1 MAKNDGNLW
10 IIFLSCFYFFAFAFS
25 ITGNC
30 FVLSLC
36 YKRRGSSSLRWF
48 IANLAIADLAFALL
62 SILDAISFLWTWV
75 GGQVTCKIQGFWIEA
90 CYTTSIMT
98 LVLISFQR
106 IKAVLHPFNARL
118 SNAEGAKR
126 KVVALWIGSL
136 VVCSP
141 LLYAY
146 QVTLDLSGQIICTNK
161 PFGDLGRQ
169 IYYSIHAVCFFMVP
183 LMYMIYAQTAIFLA
197 LRSSRRAFATS
208 YTNRHRKVAKT
219 LAALT
224 LAFIICWS
232 PFMIVRTLMYFHL
245 LSEGLVWRAS
255 QLLVKLKTVL
265 DSILYAIYGE
275 NLNLR
280 QYLRRII
287 TRLTFRQ
294 ASTGAS
300 AVRQRRMHEQSDRKS
315 SGSTRKIYHTKLTV
329 LYTSSV

>member
-1 MAKNDGNLW
+1 MATNHGISLPLV
-10 IIFLSCFYFFAFAFS
+10 IFGSCFYFFAYAFS

-30 FVLSLC
+30 VVLSVC
-36 YKRRGSSSLRWF
+36 YNRSGSSSLRWF
-48 IANLAIADLAFALL
+48 IANLAIADLTFALL
-62 SILDAISFLWTWV
+62 SILDIISFLWTWV
-75 GGQVTCKIQGFWIEA
+75 GGQVTCKIQCFWIEA

-118 SNAEGAKR
+118 SDAEGAKR
-126 KVVALWIGSL
+126 KVVALWLGSL

-146 QVTLDLSGQIICTNK
+146 QVVTLDLSGQIICTNR

-169 IYYSIHAVCFFMVP
+169 IYYSIHAVCFFIFP
-183 LMYMIYAQTAIFLA
+183 LVYMIYAQTAIFLA
-197 LRSSRRAFATS
+197 LIRSSRRVFPTQNAFATS

-245 LSEGLVWRAS
+245 LSEGHVWRAS
-255 QLLVKLKTVL
+255 QLLVMLNTAL
-265 DSILYAIYGE
+265 DPILYGIYGE
-275 NLNLR
+275 NLHFR

-287 TRLTFRQ
+287 IRLTSQTSFKRGKCCQ
-294 ASTGAS
+294 AKTNAR
-300 AVRQRRMHEQSDRKS
+300 AR
-315 SGSTRKIYHTKLTV
+315 
-329 LYTSSV
+329 

>member
-1 MAKNDGNLW
+1 MAKNDGISLPLV
-10 IIFLSCFYFFAFAFS
+10 ILGSCFYFFAYAFA

-30 FVLSLC
+30 FVLSVC
-36 YKRRGSSSLRWF
+36 YKRSGSSSLRWF
-48 IANLAIADLAFALL
+48 IANLAIADLTFALL
-62 SILDAISFLWTWV
+62 SILDIISFLWTWV
-75 GGQVTCKIQGFWIEA
+75 GGQVTCKIQCFWIEA

-106 IKAVLHPFNARL
+106 IRAVLHPFNARL
-118 SNAEGAKR
+118 SDAEGAKR
-126 KVVALWIGSL
+126 KVVALWLGSL

-146 QVTLDLSGQIICTNK
+146 QVVTLDLSSQIICTNR

-169 IYYSIHAVCFFMVP
+169 IYYSIHAVCFFIVP
-183 LMYMIYAQTAIFLA
+183 LVYMIYAQTAIFLA
-197 LRSSRRAFATS
+197 LIRSSRRVFPAQNAFATS

-219 LAALT
+219 FAALT

-245 LSEGLVWRAS
+245 LSEGHVWRAS
-255 QLLVKLKTVL
+255 QLLVMLNTVL
-265 DSILYAIYGE
+265 DPILYGIYGE
-275 NLNLR
+275 NLNFR

-294 ASTGAS
+294 ASTGAI
-300 AVRQRRMHEQSDRKS
+300 AVRQRRMHELGDRKS
-315 SGSTRKIYHTKLTV
+315 SGST
-329 LYTSSV
+329 

>member
-1 MAKNDGNLW
+1 MATNHGISLPLV
-10 IIFLSCFYFFAFAFS
+10 IFGSCFYFFAYAFS

-30 FVLSLC
+30 VVLSVC
-36 YKRRGSSSLRWF
+36 YKRSGSSSLRWF
-48 IANLAIADLAFALL
+48 IANLAIADLTFALL
-62 SILDAISFLWTWV
+62 SILDIISFLWTWV
-75 GGQVTCKIQGFWIEA
+75 GGQVTCKIQCFWIEA

-118 SNAEGAKR
+118 SDAEGAKR
-126 KVVALWIGSL
+126 KVVALWLGSL

-146 QVTLDLSGQIICTNK
+146 QVVTLDLSGQIICTNR

-169 IYYSIHAVCFFMVP
+169 IYYSIHAVCFFIFP
-183 LMYMIYAQTAIFLA
+183 LVYMIYAQTAIFLA
-197 LRSSRRAFATS
+197 LIRSSRRVFPTQNAFATS

-245 LSEGLVWRAS
+245 LSEGHVWRAS
-255 QLLVKLKTVL
+255 QLLVMLNTAL
-265 DSILYAIYGE
+265 DPILYGIYGE
-275 NLNLR
+275 NLHFR

-287 TRLTFRQ
+287 IRLTFRQ
-294 ASTGAS
+294 ASKGAS
-300 AVRQRRMHEQSDRKS
+300 TVRQRRMHEQGDRKS
-315 SGSTRKIYHTKLTV
+315 SGST
-329 LYTSSV
+329 

>member
-25 ITGNC
+25 IMGNC

-48 IANLAIADLAFALL
+48 IANLAIADLTFALL
-62 SILDAISFLWTWV
+62 SILDIISFLWTWV
-75 GGQVTCKIQGFWIEA
+75 GGQVTCEIQCFWIEA

-98 LVLISFQR
+98 LVVMTFRR

-118 SNAEGAKR
+118 SDAEGAKR

-141 LLYAY
+141 FLYAY

-169 IYYSIHAVCFFMVP
+169 ICYSIHAVCFFIVS
-183 LMYMIYAQTAIFLA
+183 LVYMIYAQTAIFLA
-197 LRSSRRAFATS
+197 LIRSSRRVFPTQNAFATS

-232 PFMIVRTLMYFHL
+232 PFMIIRTLMYFHL
-245 LSEGLVWRAS
+245 LSEGHVWRAS
-255 QLLVKLKTVL
+255 QLLVMLNTVL
-265 DSILYAIYGE
+265 DPILYGIYRE
-275 NLNLR
+275 NLNFR

-287 TRLTFRQ
+287 T
-294 ASTGAS
+294 
-300 AVRQRRMHEQSDRKS
+300 
-315 SGSTRKIYHTKLTV
+315 
-329 LYTSSV
+329 

>member
-1 MAKNDGNLW
+1 MAKNDGISLPLV
-10 IIFLSCFYFFAFAFS
+10 IFGSCFYFFAYAFS

-30 FVLSLC
+30 FVLSVC

-48 IANLAIADLAFALL
+48 IANLAIADLTFALL
-62 SILDAISFLWTWV
+62 SILDIISFLWTWV
-75 GGQVTCKIQGFWIEA
+75 GGQVTCKIQCFWIEA

-118 SNAEGAKR
+118 SDAEGAKR
-126 KVVALWIGSL
+126 KVVALWLGSL

-146 QVTLDLSGQIICTNK
+146 QVVTLDLSGQIICTNR

-169 IYYSIHAVCFFMVP
+169 IYYSIHAVCFFIVP

-197 LRSSRRAFATS
+197 LIRSSRRVFSTQNAFATS

-245 LSEGLVWRAS
+245 LSEGHVWRAS
-255 QLLVKLKTVL
+255 QLLVMLNTVL
-265 DSILYAIYGE
+265 DPILYGIYGE
-275 NLNLR
+275 NLNFR

-287 TRLTFRQ
+287 ARFTFRQ

-300 AVRQRRMHEQSDRKS
+300 AVRQRRMHEQGDRKS
-315 SGSTRKIYHTKLTV
+315 SGST
-329 LYTSSV
+329 

>member
-1 MAKNDGNLW
+1 MAKNDGISLPLV
-10 IIFLSCFYFFAFAFS
+10 IFGSCFYFFAYAFS

-30 FVLSLC
+30 FVLSVC
-36 YKRRGSSSLRWF
+36 YKRSGSSSLRWF
-48 IANLAIADLAFALL
+48 IANLAIADLTFALL
-62 SILDAISFLWTWV
+62 SILDIISFLWTWV
-75 GGQVTCKIQGFWIEA
+75 GGQVTCKIQCFWIEA

-106 IKAVLHPFNARL
+106 FKAVLHPFNALL
-118 SNAEGAKR
+118 SDAEGAKR
-126 KVVALWIGSL
+126 KVVALWLGSL

-146 QVTLDLSGQIICTNK
+146 QVVTLDLSGQIICTNR

-169 IYYSIHAVCFFMVP
+169 IYYSIHAVCFFIVP

-197 LRSSRRAFATS
+197 LIRSSRRVFPAKNAFATS

-245 LSEGLVWRAS
+245 LSEGHVWRAS
-255 QLLVKLKTVL
+255 QLLVMLNTVL
-265 DSILYAIYGE
+265 EPILYGIYGE
-275 NLNLR
+275 NLNFR
-280 QYLRRII
+280 QYLRQII

-300 AVRQRRMHEQSDRKS
+300 AVRQRRMHEQGDRKS
-315 SGSTRKIYHTKLTV
+315 SGSA
-329 LYTSSV
+329 

>member
-1 MAKNDGNLW
+1 MATNHGISLPLV
-10 IIFLSCFYFFAFAFS
+10 IFGSCFYFFAYAFS

-30 FVLSLC
+30 VVLSVC
-36 YKRRGSSSLRWF
+36 YKRSGSSSLRWF
-48 IANLAIADLAFALL
+48 IANLAIADLTFALL
-62 SILDAISFLWTWV
+62 SILDIISFLWTWV
-75 GGQVTCKIQGFWIEA
+75 GGQVTCKIQCFWIEA

-118 SNAEGAKR
+118 SDAEGAKR
-126 KVVALWIGSL
+126 KVVALWLGSL

-146 QVTLDLSGQIICTNK
+146 QVVTLDLSGQIICTNR

-169 IYYSIHAVCFFMVP
+169 IYYSIHAVCFFIFP
-183 LMYMIYAQTAIFLA
+183 LVYMIYAQTAIFLA
-197 LRSSRRAFATS
+197 LIRSSRRVFPTQNAFATS

-219 LAALT
+219 LTALT

-245 LSEGLVWRAS
+245 LSEGHVWRAS
-255 QLLVKLKTVL
+255 QLLVMLNTVL
-265 DSILYAIYGE
+265 DPILYGIYGE
-275 NLNLR
+275 NLNFR
-280 QYLRRII
+280 QYLRRFI
-287 TRLTFRQ
+287 TGLTFRQ

-300 AVRQRRMHEQSDRKS
+300 AVRQRRMHEQGDRKS
-315 SGSTRKIYHTKLTV
+315 SGST
-329 LYTSSV
+329 

>member
-1 MAKNDGNLW
+1 MEKNQGISLPLV
-10 IIFLSCFYFFAFAFS
+10 IFGSCFYFFAYALS

-30 FVLSLC
+30 FVLSVC

-48 IANLAIADLAFALL
+48 IANLAIADLTFALL
-62 SILDAISFLWTWV
+62 SILDIISFLWTWV
-75 GGQVTCKIQGFWIEA
+75 GGQVTCKIQCFWIEA

-106 IKAVLHPFNARL
+106 IKAVLHPFNAWL
-118 SNAEGAKR
+118 SDAEGAKK
-126 KVVALWIGSL
+126 KVVALWLGSL

-146 QVTLDLSGQIICTNK
+146 QAVTLDYSGEIICTNR

-169 IYYSIHAVCFFMVP
+169 IYYSIHAVCFFVVP
-183 LMYMIYAQTAIFLA
+183 LMYMIYAQTAIFLV
-197 LRSSRRAFATS
+197 LRSSGRVLPTQNAFATS

-245 LSEGLVWRAS
+245 FSEGLVWRAS
-255 QLLVKLKTVL
+255 QLLVMLNTVL
-265 DSILYAIYGE
+265 DPILYGIYGE
-275 NLNLR
+275 KLNFR

-300 AVRQRRMHEQSDRKS
+300 AVRQRRMHEQGDRKS
-315 SGSTRKIYHTKLTV
+315 FGS
-329 LYTSSV
+329 S

>member
-1 MAKNDGNLW
+1 MAKNDGISLPLV
-10 IIFLSCFYFFAFAFS
+10 IFGSCFYFFAYAFA

-30 FVLSLC
+30 FVLSVC
-36 YKRRGSSSLRWF
+36 YKRSGSSSLRWF
-48 IANLAIADLAFALL
+48 IGNLAIADLTFALL
-62 SILDAISFLWTWV
+62 SILDIISFLWTWV
-75 GGQVTCKIQGFWIEA
+75 GGQVTCKIQCFWIEA

-118 SNAEGAKR
+118 SDVEGAKR
-126 KVVALWIGSL
+126 KVVALWLGSL

-146 QVTLDLSGQIICTNK
+146 QVVTLDLSGQIICTNR

-169 IYYSIHAVCFFMVP
+169 IYYSIHAVCFFIVP
-183 LMYMIYAQTAIFLA
+183 LVYMIYAQTAIFLA
-197 LRSSRRAFATS
+197 LIRSSRRVCPTQNAFATS

-245 LSEGLVWRAS
+245 FSEGHVWRAS
-255 QLLVKLKTVL
+255 QLLVMLNTVL
-265 DSILYAIYGE
+265 DPILYGIYGE
-275 NLNLR
+275 NLNFR

-287 TRLTFRQ
+287 TRLTVRQ

-300 AVRQRRMHEQSDRKS
+300 AVRQRRMHEQGDRKS
-315 SGSTRKIYHTKLTV
+315 SGST
-329 LYTSSV
+329 

>member
-1 MAKNDGNLW
+1 MAKNDGISLPLV
-10 IIFLSCFYFFAFAFS
+10 IFGSCFYFFAYAFS

-30 FVLSLC
+30 FVLSVC

-48 IANLAIADLAFALL
+48 IANLAIADLTFALL
-62 SILDAISFLWTWV
+62 SILDIISFLWTWV
-75 GGQVTCKIQGFWIEA
+75 GGQVTCKIQCFWIEA

-118 SNAEGAKR
+118 SDAEGAKR
-126 KVVALWIGSL
+126 KVVALWLGSL

-146 QVTLDLSGQIICTNK
+146 QVVTLDLSGQIICTNR

-169 IYYSIHAVCFFMVP
+169 IYYSIHAVCFFIVP

-197 LRSSRRAFATS
+197 LIRSSRRVFSTQNAFATS

-245 LSEGLVWRAS
+245 LSEGHVWRAS
-255 QLLVKLKTVL
+255 QLLVMLNTVL
-265 DSILYAIYGE
+265 DPILYGIYGE
-275 NLNLR
+275 NLNFR

-287 TRLTFRQ
+287 TRFTFRQ

-300 AVRQRRMHEQSDRKS
+300 AVRQRRMHEQGDRKS
-315 SGSTRKIYHTKLTV
+315 SGST
-329 LYTSSV
+329 

>member
-1 MAKNDGNLW
+1 MAKNDGISLPLV
-10 IIFLSCFYFFAFAFS
+10 IFGSCFYFFAYAFS

-30 FVLSLC
+30 FVLSVC
-36 YKRRGSSSLRWF
+36 YKRSGSSSLRWF
-48 IANLAIADLAFALL
+48 IANLAIADLTFALL
-62 SILDAISFLWTWV
+62 SILDIISFLWTWV
-75 GGQVTCKIQGFWIEA
+75 GGQVTCKIQCFWIEA

-106 IKAVLHPFNARL
+106 FKAVLHPFNARL
-118 SNAEGAKR
+118 SDAEGAKR
-126 KVVALWIGSL
+126 KVVALWLGSL

-146 QVTLDLSGQIICTNK
+146 QVVTLDLSGQIICTNRL
-161 PFGDLGRQ
+161 FGDLGRQ
-169 IYYSIHAVCFFMVP
+169 IYYSIHAVCFFIVP
-183 LMYMIYAQTAIFLA
+183 LMYMVYAQTAIFLA
-197 LRSSRRAFATS
+197 LIRSSRRVFPAQNAFATS
-208 YTNRHRKVAKT
+208 YRNRHRKVAKT

-245 LSEGLVWRAS
+245 LSEGHVWRAS
-255 QLLVKLKTVL
+255 QLLVMLNTVL
-265 DSILYAIYGE
+265 EPILYGIYGE
-275 NLNLR
+275 NLNFR

-300 AVRQRRMHEQSDRKS
+300 AVRRRRMHEQGDRKS
-315 SGSTRKIYHTKLTV
+315 SGST
-329 LYTSSV
+329 

>member
-1 MAKNDGNLW
+1 MATNHGISLPLV
-10 IIFLSCFYFFAFAFS
+10 IFGSCFYFFAYAFS
-25 ITGNC
+25 ITENC
-30 FVLSLC
+30 VVLSVC
-36 YKRRGSSSLRWF
+36 YKRSGSSSLRWF
-48 IANLAIADLAFALL
+48 IANLAIADLTFALL
-62 SILDAISFLWTWV
+62 SILDIISFLWTWV
-75 GGQVTCKIQGFWIEA
+75 GGQVTCKIQCFWIEA

-118 SNAEGAKR
+118 SDAEGAKR
-126 KVVALWIGSL
+126 KVVALWLGSL

-146 QVTLDLSGQIICTNK
+146 QVVTLDLSGQIICTNR

-169 IYYSIHAVCFFMVP
+169 IYYSIHAVCFFIVP
-183 LMYMIYAQTAIFLA
+183 LVYMIYAQTAIFLA
-197 LRSSRRAFATS
+197 LIRSSRRVFPTQNAFATS
-208 YTNRHRKVAKT
+208 HTNRHRKVAKT

-245 LSEGLVWRAS
+245 LSEGHVWRAS
-255 QLLVKLKTVL
+255 QLLVMLNTAL
-265 DSILYAIYGE
+265 DPILYGIYGE
-275 NLNLR
+275 NLHFR

-287 TRLTFRQ
+287 IRLTFRQ

-300 AVRQRRMHEQSDRKS
+300 AVRQRRMHEQGDRKS
-315 SGSTRKIYHTKLTV
+315 SGST
-329 LYTSSV
+329 

>member
-1 MAKNDGNLW
+1 MVH
-10 IIFLSCFYFFAFAFS
+10 SQPRHCRPCFCIAEYLGRYKFS
-25 ITGNC
+25 
-30 FVLSLC
+30 LD
-36 YKRRGSSSLRWF
+36 LR
-48 IANLAIADLAFALL
+48 
-62 SILDAISFLWTWV
+62 V
-75 GGQVTCKIQGFWIEA
+75 GG
-90 CYTTSIMT
+90 
-98 LVLISFQR
+98 LLISFQR

-126 KVVALWIGSL
+126 KVVALWIGNL

-141 LLYAY
+141 LFHAY

-169 IYYSIHAVCFFMVP
+169 IYYSIHAVCFFIVP

-232 PFMIVRTLMYFHL
+232 PFMIVRTLMNFHL

-255 QLLVKLKTVL
+255 QLLVMLNTVL
-265 DSILYAIYGE
+265 DSILYGIYGE

-280 QYLRRII
+280 QYLRRIT

-300 AVRQRRMHEQSDRKS
+300 AVKQRRMHEQSDRKS

>member
-1 MAKNDGNLW
+1 MAKNDGISLPLV
-10 IIFLSCFYFFAFAFS
+10 ILGSCFYFFAYAFA

-30 FVLSLC
+30 FVLSVC
-36 YKRRGSSSLRWF
+36 YKRSGSSSLRWF
-48 IANLAIADLAFALL
+48 IANLAIADLTFALL
-62 SILDAISFLWTWV
+62 SILDIISFLWTWV
-75 GGQVTCKIQGFWIEA
+75 GGQVTCKIQCFWIEA

-106 IKAVLHPFNARL
+106 IRAVLHPFNARF
-118 SNAEGAKR
+118 SDAEGAKR
-126 KVVALWIGSL
+126 KVVALWLGSL

-146 QVTLDLSGQIICTNK
+146 QVVTLDLSGQIICTNR

-169 IYYSIHAVCFFMVP
+169 IYYSIHAVCFFIVP
-183 LMYMIYAQTAIFLA
+183 LVYMIYAQTAIFLA
-197 LRSSRRAFATS
+197 LIRSSRRVFPTQNAFATS

-245 LSEGLVWRAS
+245 LSEGHVWRAS
-255 QLLVKLKTVL
+255 QLLVMLNTVL
-265 DSILYAIYGE
+265 DPILYGIYGE
-275 NLNLR
+275 NLNFR
-280 QYLRRII
+280 QYLRQII

-300 AVRQRRMHEQSDRKS
+300 AVRRRMHEQDDRKS
-315 SGSTRKIYHTKLTV
+315 SVST
-329 LYTSSV
+329 

>member
-1 MAKNDGNLW
+1 MAKNDGISLPLV
-10 IIFLSCFYFFAFAFS
+10 IFGSSFYFFAYAFA

-30 FVLSLC
+30 FVLSVC
-36 YKRRGSSSLRWF
+36 YRRSGSSSLRWF
-48 IANLAIADLAFALL
+48 IANLAIADLTFALL
-62 SILDAISFLWTWV
+62 SILDIISFLWTWV
-75 GGQVTCKIQGFWIEA
+75 GGQVTCKIQCFWIEA

-118 SNAEGAKR
+118 NDTEGAKR
-126 KVVALWIGSL
+126 KVVALWLGSL

-146 QVTLDLSGQIICTNK
+146 QVVTLDLSGQIICTNR

-169 IYYSIHAVCFFMVP
+169 IYYSIHAVCFFIVP
-183 LMYMIYAQTAIFLA
+183 LVYMIYTQTAIFLA
-197 LRSSRRAFATS
+197 LIRSSRRVFPTQNAFATS

-224 LAFIICWS
+224 FAFIICWS
-232 PFMIVRTLMYFHL
+232 SFMIVRTLMYFHL
-245 LSEGLVWRAS
+245 LSEGHVWRAS
-255 QLLVKLKTVL
+255 QLLVMLNTVL
-265 DSILYAIYGE
+265 DPILYGIYGE
-275 NLNLR
+275 NLNFR

-287 TRLTFRQ
+287 TGLTFRQ

-300 AVRQRRMHEQSDRKS
+300 AVRQRRMHEQGDRKS
-315 SGSTRKIYHTKLTV
+315 SGST
-329 LYTSSV
+329 

>member
-1 MAKNDGNLW
+1 MATNDGISLPLV
-10 IIFLSCFYFFAFAFS
+10 IFGSCFYFFAYAFS

-30 FVLSLC
+30 VVLSVC
-36 YKRRGSSSLRWF
+36 YKRSGSSSLRWF
-48 IANLAIADLAFALL
+48 IANLAIADLTFALL
-62 SILDAISFLWTWV
+62 SILDIISFLWTWV
-75 GGQVTCKIQGFWIEA
+75 GGQVTCKIQSFWIEA

-118 SNAEGAKR
+118 SDAEGAKR
-126 KVVALWIGSL
+126 KVVALWLGSL

-146 QVTLDLSGQIICTNK
+146 QVVTLDLSGQIICTNR

-169 IYYSIHAVCFFMVP
+169 IYYSIHAVCFFIFP
-183 LMYMIYAQTAIFLA
+183 LVYMIYAQTAIFLA
-197 LRSSRRAFATS
+197 LIRSSRRVFPTQNAFATS

-219 LAALT
+219 LTALT

-245 LSEGLVWRAS
+245 LSEGHVWRAS
-255 QLLVKLKTVL
+255 QLLVMLNTVL
-265 DSILYAIYGE
+265 DPILYGIYGE
-275 NLNLR
+275 NLNFR
-280 QYLRRII
+280 QYLRRFI
-287 TRLTFRQ
+287 TGLTFRQ

-300 AVRQRRMHEQSDRKS
+300 AVRQRRMHEQGDRKS
-315 SGSTRKIYHTKLTV
+315 SGST
-329 LYTSSV
+329 

>member
-1 MAKNDGNLW
+1 MAKNDGISLPLV
-10 IIFLSCFYFFAFAFS
+10 IFGSCFYFFAYAFS

-30 FVLSLC
+30 FVLSVC
-36 YKRRGSSSLRWF
+36 YKRSGSSSLRWF
-48 IANLAIADLAFALL
+48 IANLAIADLTFALL
-62 SILDAISFLWTWV
+62 SILDIISFLWTWV
-75 GGQVTCKIQGFWIEA
+75 GGQVTCKIQCFWIEA

-106 IKAVLHPFNARL
+106 FKAVLHPFNARL
-118 SNAEGAKR
+118 SDAEGAKR
-126 KVVALWIGSL
+126 KVVALWLGSL

-146 QVTLDLSGQIICTNK
+146 QVVTLDLSGQIICTNRL
-161 PFGDLGRQ
+161 FGDLGRQ
-169 IYYSIHAVCFFMVP
+169 IYYSIHAVCFFIVP
-183 LMYMIYAQTAIFLA
+183 LMYMVYAQTAIFLA
-197 LRSSRRAFATS
+197 LIRSSRRVFPAQNAFATS
-208 YTNRHRKVAKT
+208 YRNRHRKVAKT

-245 LSEGLVWRAS
+245 LSEGHVWRAS
-255 QLLVKLKTVL
+255 QLLVMLNTVL
-265 DSILYAIYGE
+265 EPILYGIYGE
-275 NLNLR
+275 NLNFR

-300 AVRQRRMHEQSDRKS
+300 AVRQRRMHEQGDRKS
-315 SGSTRKIYHTKLTV
+315 SGST
-329 LYTSSV
+329 

>member
-1 MAKNDGNLW
+1 MAKNDGISLPLV
-10 IIFLSCFYFFAFAFS
+10 IFGSCFYFFAYAFA

-30 FVLSLC
+30 FVLSVC
-36 YKRRGSSSLRWF
+36 YKRSGSSSLRWF
-48 IANLAIADLAFALL
+48 IGNLAIADLTFALL
-62 SILDAISFLWTWV
+62 SILDIISFLWTWV
-75 GGQVTCKIQGFWIEA
+75 GGQVTCKIQCFWIEA

-118 SNAEGAKR
+118 SDAEGTKR
-126 KVVALWIGSL
+126 KVVALWLGSL

-146 QVTLDLSGQIICTNK
+146 QVVTLDLSGQIICTNR

-169 IYYSIHAVCFFMVP
+169 IYYSIHAVCFFIVP
-183 LMYMIYAQTAIFLA
+183 LVYMIYAQTAIFLA
-197 LRSSRRAFATS
+197 LIRSSRRVFPTQNTFATS

-245 LSEGLVWRAS
+245 LSEGHVWRLS
-255 QLLVKLKTVL
+255 QLLVMLNTVL
-265 DSILYAIYGE
+265 DPILYGIYGE
-275 NLNLR
+275 NLNFR

-294 ASTGAS
+294 APTGAS
-300 AVRQRRMHEQSDRKS
+300 AVRQRRMHEQGD
-315 SGSTRKIYHTKLTV
+315 
-329 LYTSSV
+329 

>member
-1 MAKNDGNLW
+1 MAKNDGISLPLV
-10 IIFLSCFYFFAFAFS
+10 IFGSCFYFFAYAFA

-30 FVLSLC
+30 FVLSVC
-36 YKRRGSSSLRWF
+36 YKRSSGSSSLRWF
-48 IANLAIADLAFALL
+48 IANLAIADLTFALL
-62 SILDAISFLWTWV
+62 SILDIISFLWTWV
-75 GGQVTCKIQGFWIEA
+75 GGQVTCKIQCFWIEA

-106 IKAVLHPFNARL
+106 IKAVLHPFNAQL
-118 SNAEGAKR
+118 SDAEGAKR
-126 KVVALWIGSL
+126 KVVALWLGSL

-146 QVTLDLSGQIICTNK
+146 QVVTLDLSGQIICTNR

-169 IYYSIHAVCFFMVP
+169 IYYSIHAVCFFIVP
-183 LMYMIYAQTAIFLA
+183 LVYMIYAQTAIFLA
-197 LRSSRRAFATS
+197 LIRSSRRVFPTQNAFATS

-245 LSEGLVWRAS
+245 LSEGHVWRAS
-255 QLLVKLKTVL
+255 QLLVMLNTVL
-265 DSILYAIYGE
+265 DPILYGIYGE
-275 NLNLR
+275 NLNFR
-280 QYLRRII
+280 QYLRQII

-300 AVRQRRMHEQSDRKS
+300 AVRRRMHEQDDRKS
-315 SGSTRKIYHTKLTV
+315 SVST
-329 LYTSSV
+329 